1 MIIVNVSEAKAQLTK
16 LLQQAE
22 AGEKV
27 FISRRNEPIIE
38 LRPVAA
44 KTERP
49 KPRFG
54 LCAGEFIVSDDF
66 DEPLPDDLLRAF
78 QGE

>member
-27 FISRRNEPIIE
+27 FISRRNEPIVE
-38 LRPVAA
+38 LRPVTS

-49 KPRFG
+49 KPQFG
-54 LCAGEFIVSDDF
+54 LCAGEFTLPDNFDD
-66 DEPLPDDLLRAF
+66 PLPDDVLRAF
-78 QGE
+78 QGL